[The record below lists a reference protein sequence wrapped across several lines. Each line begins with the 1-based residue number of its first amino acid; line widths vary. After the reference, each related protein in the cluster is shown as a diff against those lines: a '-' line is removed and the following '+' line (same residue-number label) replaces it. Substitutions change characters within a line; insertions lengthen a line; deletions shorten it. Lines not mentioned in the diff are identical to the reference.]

1 MAPSL
6 VAKSSQVY
14 RMQHDP
20 SQRLVNDRPE
30 TDTNC
35 LPIALGFGR
44 SLDVLKDDST
54 DHTHSFNRRTFE
66 EKVGEF
72 VIFMNE
78 CYPDERSRNKKV
90 VDFVKTFK
98 NVVQGV
104 PEQHL

>member
-1 MAPSL
+1 MAHSL

-20 SQRLVNDRPE
+20 SRHLVNDRPE
-30 TDTNC
+30 TDTNR

-44 SLDVLKDDST
+44 FLDVLECDST
-54 DHTHSFNRRTFE
+54 DHTLSFKQRTSE
-66 EKVGEF
+66 EKVDEF
-72 VIFMNE
+72 VRFMNE
-78 CYPDERSRNKKV
+78 YYPDERSRNKNV
-90 VDFVKTFK
+90 VDSVNTFE